1 MSDFKIGDEVY
12 IKTTDYENQNGL
24 DYSEWIWKITEFNDE
39 WVILECTDQDQEDD
53 YFFESNDPKPND
65 LKSDNRESIYRE
77 FGYNPFRVI
86 TDIEYVHRLKY
97 PISLI
102 ESID

>member
-12 IKTTDYENQNGL
+12 IKTTDYASENGL
-24 DYSEWIWKITEFNDE
+24 DYSEWVWKIVECDDE
-39 WVILECTDQDQEDD
+39 YVILEDTDQDSESD
-53 YFFESNDPKPND
+53 YFFESNDPKPNS
-65 LKSDNRESIYRE
+65 L
-77 FGYNPFRVI
+77 PFRVI

>member
-12 IKTTDYENQNGL
+12 IKTTDYASRECV
-24 DYSEWIWKITEFNDE
+24 DYSEWIWKIVELDDE
-39 WVILECTDQDQEDD
+39 YVILEETDQESCFD
-53 YFFESNDPKPND
+53 YFFESNDPKPNA
-65 LKSDNRESIYRE
+65 L
-77 FGYNPFRVI
+77 PFRVI

>member
-12 IKTTDYENQNGL
+12 IKTTDYESENGL

-39 WVILECTDQDQEDD
+39 WVILECTDHDQEDD
-53 YFFESNDPKPND
+53 YFFESNDPKPNT
-65 LKSDNRESIYRE
+65 L
-77 FGYNPFRVI
+77 PFRVI